1 MSYGKVSEG
10 PSGFIKPFSSTKY
23 VDGTQEFLSSNSVV
37 AKFAFLLL
45 VIVLFVALLRFGV
58 SFMGWLFSPSHNT
71 ILIDGMIDAKQPNV
85 IQQDPS
91 IKGSIPI
98 LRSINKTDGLE
109 FTWSVWI
116 YVDDFTYKQNEY
128 KHIFHK
134 GNDDMSS
141 DDLRGGI
148 FTPNNAPGLYITPK
162 VNNLLIVMNTFE
174 KMNEEVIVNDLPLN
188 KWVNVIIRVS
198 NQHQLD
204 VYINGT
210 LTKRHIL
217 KSVPKQNYGNVYA
230 TMNGGFSGFMSDLRY
245 FGTDIGTNK
254 IQSIIDDGPNM
265 KMKSNTSLTKGKPR
279 YLSTRWFFGN
289 NAEI

>member
-1 MSYGKVSEG
+1 MVEDYKSLKRVEN
-10 PSGFIKPFSSTKY
+10 
-23 VDGTQEFLSSNSVV
+23 TQDATLSN
-37 AKFAFLLL
+37 LLL
-45 VIVLFVALLRFGV
+45 ENFIMFFDWGFTDLGGFYSVEIPEVGLYGGNKHELRPVQDPNYNDGQVWEGFRSNWVWETGV
-58 SFMGWLFSPSHNT
+58 QNPE
-71 ILIDGMIDAKQPNV
+71 QPIQISGVFIGGTFRATGN
-85 IQQDPS
+85 IQQPFH
-91 IKGSIPI
+91 
-98 LRSINKTDGLE
+98 INYPDGRVVLDTAISTTSEVKLE
-109 FTWSVWI
+109 YS
-116 YVDDFTYKQNEY
+116 
-128 KHIFHK
+128 H
-134 GNDDMSS
+134 
-141 DDLRGGI
+141 
-148 FTPNNAPGLYITPK
+148 
-162 VNNLLIVMNTFE
+162 
-174 KMNEEVIVNDLPLN
+174 

-210 LTKRHIL
+210 LTKSHIL

>member
-1 MSYGKVSEG
+1 
-10 PSGFIKPFSSTKY
+10 
-23 VDGTQEFLSSNSVV
+23 
-37 AKFAFLLL
+37 
-45 VIVLFVALLRFGV
+45 
-58 SFMGWLFSPSHNT
+58 
-71 ILIDGMIDAKQPNV
+71 
-85 IQQDPS
+85 
-91 IKGSIPI
+91 
-98 LRSINKTDGLE
+98 
-109 FTWSVWI
+109 
-116 YVDDFTYKQNEY
+116 
-128 KHIFHK
+128 
-134 GNDDMSS
+134 
-141 DDLRGGI
+141 
-148 FTPNNAPGLYITPK
+148 
-162 VNNLLIVMNTFE
+162 MNTFE